1 MTTKKDT
8 KQEKNKGGK
17 PLLFDTPEKLEKALN
32 DYFDSITIT
41 ELKYQLVK
49 VGEDEEGKPIY
60 EQEPILNNKGT
71 QVTRTRYYENPSI
84 LAMCRHIGTTRETIR
99 EYEMREGYVDTIKK
113 AKARVEEYL
122 ENELYRKEQV
132 TGVIFNLK
140 NNFGWK
146 DKQEIE
152 TSGETTVN
160 NRVDLTAISTEDL
173 KKMLG
178 DGSD

>member
-1 MTTKKDT
+1 
-8 KQEKNKGGK
+8 
-17 PLLFDTPEKLEKALN
+17 
-32 DYFDSITIT
+32 
-41 ELKYQLVK
+41 
-49 VGEDEEGKPIY
+49 
-60 EQEPILNNKGT
+60 
-71 QVTRTRYYENPSI
+71 
-84 LAMCRHIGTTRETIR
+84 MCRHIGTTRETIR
-99 EYEMREGYVDTIKK
+99 EYEMREGYVETIKK

-152 TSGETTVN
+152 TFGETTVN

>member
-60 EQEPILNNKGT
+60 GQEPILNNKGT

-152 TSGETTVN
+152 TSGEQN
-160 NRVDLTAISTEDL
+160 IKINFGIPRPSDDD
-173 KKMLG
+173 G
-178 DGSD
+178 D

>member
-1 MTTKKDT
+1 MATKKDT

-41 ELKYQLVK
+41 ELEYRTVK
-49 VGEDEEGKPIY
+49 VGEDDEGKPIY

-84 LAMCRHIGTTRETIR
+84 LAMCRYIGTTRETIR
-99 EYEMREGYVDTIKK
+99 EYEMRDGYVDTIKK

-132 TGVIFNLK
+132 TGIIFNLK

-178 DGSD
+178 DTSD